1 MRDQFK
7 RYRITILLCSR
18 RLEKLVAKREKL
30 NAEIERISELLTAN
44 ANFLPAEEKAEQL
57 LQLEQ
62 LVADPPGFTDS
73 VRQVLRANRW
83 AEATPIAVRD
93 MLAQAG
99 FNLSAYN
106 NPLASIHTILKRL
119 AERGEVTTSVKDGQ
133 TCYRWKA
140 KADAPRQGP
149 ESDGEA

>member
-1 MRDQFK
+1 VRDQFK
-7 RYRITILLCSR
+7 RYRITILLCSQ
-18 RLEKLVAKREKL
+18 RLHKLVAKREKL

-44 ANFLPAEEKAEQL
+44 ANFLPAEQKAEQL

-93 MLAQAG
+93 MLAKAG
-99 FNLSAYN
+99 FNLSAYT

-119 AERGEVTTSVKDGQ
+119 AERGEVTASMNDGQ
-133 TCYRWKA
+133 VCYRWKA
-140 KADAPRQGP
+140 DAPRKEPGIYR
-149 ESDGEA
+149 GA